1 MDLADKLDFYC
12 KHNQNVLLIGK
23 HGVGKSSVLI
33 QALLRAKVKFKYF
46 SAATM
51 DPWVDFLGIPKEV
64 QTKNGSYLELIRPLE
79 FQDDS
84 VEVLVFDE
92 FNRAP
97 KKVRNAAMEI
107 IQFKSI
113 NGKPFKNLRMIWAA
127 INPDDDQEY
136 DVEKLDL
143 AQQDR
148 FQIQIEVPYK
158 LDSQYFTNKYG
169 SDTTRAVTE
178 WWEELDEIMKKKISP
193 RRVDYALEIHG
204 LGGSLRDVL
213 PNQSNISK
221 LTSLLTTGSI
231 VEKLISLL
239 DKPVEARD
247 FLLKENNYNSCID
260 LICSKNKYVSFFLPL
275 MPEEKQA
282 SLILERKEITKY
294 VTKNPLPFESVL
306 FSLHKTS
313 TDDKIRKITSNLIK
327 QKILDNS
334 LIVSIW
340 SAGKTELDNLK
351 AISFSSAANKKLA
364 YLLLEANFPSVF
376 SLDLYNLVTDLCQK
390 LVASVNI
397 KSFVKMPN
405 LGKMLNS
412 LYITSIKQNYKF
424 IKINPYRLNQLR
436 TVFPEVIF

>member
-79 FQDDS
+79 FQDDGI
-84 VEVLVFDE
+84 EVLVFDE

-148 FQIQIEVPYK
+148 FQVQIEVPYK
-158 LDSQYFTNKYG
+158 LDSEYFTNKYG
-169 SDTTRAVTE
+169 SDTTKAVTE
-178 WWEELDEIMKKKISP
+178 WWEELDEIMKKKVSP

-221 LTSLLTTGSI
+221 LTSLLTTGSV
-231 VEKLISLL
+231 VEKLISFL

-260 LICSKNKYVSFFLPL
+260 LICSKNKYISFFLPL

-282 SLILERKEITKY
+282 SLILEKKEIARY
-294 VTKNPLPFESVL
+294 VAKNPLLFENVL

-313 TDDKIRKITSNLIK
+313 IDDKIRKLTSNLIK

-334 LIVSIW
+334 LIVPIW

-351 AISFSSAANKKLA
+351 AVSFSSAANKKLA

-376 SLDLYNLVTDLCQK
+376 SLDLYNLVVDLCQK
-390 LVASVNI
+390 LVASVSI
-397 KSFVKMPN
+397 KSFIKMPN
-405 LGKMLNS
+405 LGKMLNA
-412 LYITSIKQNYKF
+412 LYIVSIKQNYKF
-424 IKINPYRLNQLR
+424 VKINPYRLNQLR
-436 TVFPEVIF
+436 TVFPEVVF